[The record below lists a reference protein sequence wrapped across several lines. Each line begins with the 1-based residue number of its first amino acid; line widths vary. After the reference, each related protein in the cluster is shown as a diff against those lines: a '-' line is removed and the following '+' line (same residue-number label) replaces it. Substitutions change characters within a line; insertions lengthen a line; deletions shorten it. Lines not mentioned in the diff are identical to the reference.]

1 MNVCTKISL
10 SWFQE
15 GDASPKETLFFNDGR
30 RRIDFVLVYKDT
42 EGDNKSRQ
50 RRLFEDN
57 LITAGLK
64 IEIED
69 KERSPDKKTYYTKLH
84 APWAVLARMA
94 EFMRIKVPI
103 KEYDQDESSSGWLS
117 KIPCNPFT
125 SNLDMIPEDP
135 YFFTADYNE
144 QREDR

>member
-1 MNVCTKISL
+1 MKKKKSNKSTQISL
-10 SWFQE
+10 LWFQE
-15 GDASPKETLFFNDGR
+15 DDASPSDSPKETLFFNDGR

-69 KERSPDKKTYYTKLH
+69 KEVRNATT
-84 APWAVLARMA
+84 
-94 EFMRIKVPI
+94 
-103 KEYDQDESSSGWLS
+103 
-117 KIPCNPFT
+117 
-125 SNLDMIPEDP
+125 
-135 YFFTADYNE
+135 
-144 QREDR
+144 

>member
-1 MNVCTKISL
+1 MYTKIKFYEEEKIQQKYKNIVV
-10 SWFQE
+10 WFQE
-15 GDASPKETLFFNDGR
+15 DDASPSDSPKETLFFNDGR

-69 KERSPDKKTYYTKLH
+69 KEVGIET
-84 APWAVLARMA
+84 
-94 EFMRIKVPI
+94 
-103 KEYDQDESSSGWLS
+103 G
-117 KIPCNPFT
+117 
-125 SNLDMIPEDP
+125 
-135 YFFTADYNE
+135 
-144 QREDR
+144 